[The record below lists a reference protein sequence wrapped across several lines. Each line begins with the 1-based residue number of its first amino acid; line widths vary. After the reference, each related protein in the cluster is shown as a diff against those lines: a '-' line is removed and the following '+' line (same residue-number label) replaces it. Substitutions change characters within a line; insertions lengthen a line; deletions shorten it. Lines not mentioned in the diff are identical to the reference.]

1 MRDDC
6 DYFASR
12 QYLYLILNC
21 IFRKIL
27 FTLIACCS
35 VLNVLFENDLQSG
48 FEGIYSF
55 QGFSNGMDY
64 WVDAQGVNA
73 IWYKESSSAFHLIIG
88 TLANLGSMSFSFMDN
103 TGKYLGKKCPN
114 NEVGYVH
121 DWIGSSDLYIKCANE
136 DDFCTSQNLCGTD
149 LGDCDKHDECQDGL
163 YCGLN
168 NCPDYLGFH
177 SDFDCCYS
185 PTLGHQHFCTTVNP
199 CSEDEGDC
207 DIHDECQNEL
217 VCGTNNCP
225 ESAVFNSDIDCCYN
239 TTIGDKHFCT
249 IDNPCSEDEGD
260 CDSNNQCKTNLFCNT
275 QMTCPEYLGFS
286 SDVNCCSS
294 ESYGCKIH

>member
-73 IWYKESSSAFHLIIG
+73 IWYKESSAAFHLIIG

-114 NEVGYVH
+114 NEAGYVH

-149 LGDCDKHDECQDGL
+149 LGDCDSHDECQDGL

-185 PTLGHQHFCTTVNP
+185 PTLGDQHFCTIN
-199 CSEDEGDC
+199 
-207 DIHDECQNEL
+207 
-217 VCGTNNCP
+217 
-225 ESAVFNSDIDCCYN
+225 
-239 TTIGDKHFCT
+239 
-249 IDNPCSEDEGD
+249 NPCSEDEGD